1 MLKTAQED
9 ILATKTFLKENQL
22 KEDAEA
28 QQKLLEQQKASQA
41 EEKAIT
47 KLRRYQAAQTA
58 TDEEG
63 DSIQSETEKMKSF
76 FKKSQVYGK
85 FVQEKEQEKRED
97 DDNKQTN
104 VELNEVKG
112 KYNQL
117 MERFSLLE
125 DVVHQ

>member
-22 KEDAEA
+22 KEDAEV

-76 FKKSQVYGK
+76 FKKS
-85 FVQEKEQEKRED
+85 
-97 DDNKQTN
+97 
-104 VELNEVKG
+104 
-112 KYNQL
+112 
-117 MERFSLLE
+117 
-125 DVVHQ
+125 